1 MNWLGDFLTS
11 FTTMLEQLLTRTSW
25 SMSFPTGALEF
36 AYPVLFFLAPLPVL
50 LTALGKPFQSRFEA
64 IHVPFFTEVA
74 AAARA
79 TPSSGAVVLQ
89 RGWFERSTSILVWLL
104 LLAALARPQWVDP
117 PVERIQPGRD
127 LLLAVDISQSM
138 DETDFPGESGKRM
151 QRLAAVKQVL
161 DQFIA
166 TRTGD
171 RIGLVVFGDG
181 AFVHVPFTLDHELL
195 RQMLAELQVGMAGAR
210 TKIGDAIGLAIKMF
224 AASDARHKV
233 MIVLSDGNDTGSKI
247 PPETAATI
255 ADQRGVTM
263 HAVAIGDPATQGN
276 EKVQLATLQ
285 DIARIGHGSFALGTD
300 QRQLAAIYQ
309 SLDALEKQDFQT
321 LSYRARHP
329 LFQWPLG
336 LAVALMGILQLLLM
350 LSATWRRMRH
360 E

>member
-104 LLAALARPQWVDP
+104 LLAA
-117 PVERIQPGRD
+117 
-127 LLLAVDISQSM
+127 M
-138 DETDFPGESGKRM
+138 DETDVPGESGKRM

-181 AFVHVPFTLDHELL
+181 AYVHVPFTLDHELL

-233 MIVLSDGNDTGSKI
+233 MIVL
-247 PPETAATI
+247 AAGVDDRE
-255 ADQRGVTM
+255 AGVDQR
-263 HAVAIGDPATQGN
+263 
-276 EKVQLATLQ
+276 
-285 DIARIGHGSFALGTD
+285 
-300 QRQLAAIYQ
+300 
-309 SLDALEKQDFQT
+309 LDALEKQDFQT